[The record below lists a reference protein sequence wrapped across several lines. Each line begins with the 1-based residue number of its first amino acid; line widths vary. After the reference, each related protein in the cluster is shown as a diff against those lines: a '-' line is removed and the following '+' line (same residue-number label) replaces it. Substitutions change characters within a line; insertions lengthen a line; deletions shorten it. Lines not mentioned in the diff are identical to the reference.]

1 MAKDQCYPKNICV
14 TDYTASVPLQDL
26 LDHTTTRLLETQTGV
41 VNANEYNRVTLIY
54 KAGFDGSNGHSIY
67 KQTCNDNECTRNLK
81 SEESLFITCFVPLE
95 LSSIVNDKKIILWRN
110 SKPSST
116 LYCRPLQFKFVEET
130 ADLLCSEE
138 LTLKNEIKQ
147 LTKASYILL
156 NGKPID
162 VDNKIE
168 ITMIDGKAHTAL
180 SDVTDSSQCCSLCGV
195 SPKEMNDIDKVLLK
209 LHTQNG
215 LQYGISILHAWIRTF
230 ECLIHIAYKVPVKKW
245 SARLPADKQ
254 QIEMQKKKIQ
264 LAFQEKM
271 GLIVDRSKA
280 GGSGTSNDGNTSR
293 RAFQNEQLFSEITGL
308 NFELIKIFHVV
319 LTCISC
325 GFELDAVLFRE
336 YCTHTARFYVECYP
350 WYYMPQSIH
359 KMLIHAPS
367 VVDYMTLPIG
377 LLSEEAIEA
386 RNKDFKKY
394 REHFTRK
401 CDRIKCNEDLFK
413 RLFYSSDPVISSLRT
428 IVSTKKKV
436 LPEGVLQLL
445 KNSV

>member
-1 MAKDQCYPKNICV
+1 MAKDRCYPKNICV
-14 TDYTASVPLQDL
+14 TDYTATSIS
-26 LDHTTTRLLETQTGV
+26 TGSH
-41 VNANEYNRVTLIY
+41 YNKTFGDTDWCS
-54 KAGFDGSNGHSIY
+54 GFDGSSGHSIY

-81 SEESLFITCFVPLE
+81 SKESLFITCFVPLE

-110 SKPSST
+110 SQLSST
-116 LYCRPLQFKFVEET
+116 LYCQPLRFKFVEET
-130 ADLLCSEE
+130 ADLLRSEE
-138 LTLKNEIKQ
+138 LTLKNKIKQ
-147 LTKASYILL
+147 LTKTSYILL

-168 ITMIDGKAHTAL
+168 ITMIDRKAHTAL

-209 LHTQNG
+209 LHTQNE
-215 LQYGISILHAWIRTF
+215 LQYGISTLHAWIRTF
-230 ECLIHIAYKVPVKKW
+230 ECLIHIAYKLPVKKW

-264 LAFQEKM
+264 LAFQEKI
-271 GLIVDRSKA
+271 GLIVDRPKA

-308 NFELIKIFHVV
+308 NFELIKMFHVV

-350 WYYMPQSIH
+350 RYYMPQSIH
-359 KMLIHAPS
+359 KML
-367 VVDYMTLPIG
+367 VYMTLPIG
-377 LLSEEAIEA
+377 LFSEEAIEA
-386 RNKDFKKY
+386 QNKDFKKY

-413 RLFYSSDPVISSLRT
+413 RLFYSSDPVISSLRR